1 MKKIVFIFITL
12 FISSVLTCY
21 AQVSII
27 PKPNKVEMRE
37 GFFQLN
43 ENCVVFSNEK
53 SSSNMEYLRSKLVK
67 ATSIPFNVAENLPT
81 ANFVSLDYSKD
92 YNIVNE
98 GYILTVTTSGISI
111 QASSSS
117 GIFYGIQSLL
127 QLLPPAVYSGR
138 TNGFE
143 EWRVPVLRV
152 EDSPRFTYRGVMLD
166 VSRTFFDAEI
176 VKKYIDWMSYHKIN
190 TFHWHL
196 ADDNGWRVEIK
207 KYPELTNK
215 GAWRGPDE
223 VLAPSYGSGNKRYGG
238 FYSQKQIKEIVAYA
252 AERHIE
258 IIPEIDLPGH
268 SKAVTASYP
277 EVGCNTS
284 DNSES
289 VNGEGRNVWCVG
301 KEKNFKMLDDIIKEL
316 SKLFPSKYIHV
327 GGDEVNYSSWNSCPL
342 CQEVMSK
349 GGMEEPVELL
359 NYFVRRMEKIVEKHG
374 KHMAGW
380 DEILDGGILNSNTRV
395 YAWRSVA
402 KGIQSAKK
410 GQPTIMMPS
419 PFCYLDMK
427 HTPEERGHNW
437 AGIVSIEKSYSLD
450 PLASTELAPNEAN
463 LILGVQGG
471 LWTELLARPAKF
483 IDYQTYPR
491 LCAISEVGWTKQE
504 LRSWEDFN
512 KRLTRDHFERM
523 NQMGIAFR
531 VPPPVATYNNG
542 SVKAEA
548 PFPWA
553 VIRYTMDESS
563 PSPYSPVY
571 KGEIFTDKPLNFRFA
586 TFYHDELRSVV
597 AKVSN
602 VEYEYQKPEYEV
614 VTSIL
619 FNRTTPVENL
629 YDYKQNTYV
638 KTAGR
643 LKAGDF
649 LTYMFKQ
656 PVSTKRITVETGM
669 PNISF
674 YPVTHGYVEYS
685 INGTDYIK
693 GEDFVNGTAVI
704 YPKQPVI
711 SVRIQVTAPNDA
723 NTAAFQELKID

>member
-1 MKKIVFIFITL
+1 MKRIITIFTATL
-12 FISSVLTCY
+12 LTISLA
-21 AQVSII
+21 AQTSII
-27 PKPNKVEMRE
+27 PKPNKVEMGE

-43 ENCVVFSNEK
+43 ENSVVFSNEK
-53 SSSNMEYLRSKLVK
+53 SSSNIEYLRNKLVK
-67 ATSIPFNVAENLPT
+67 ATNFPFKVTESIT
-81 ANFVSLDYSKD
+81 SANCISIDYSKD

-98 GYILTVTTSGISI
+98 GYKLTVTTSGITI

-138 TNGFE
+138 TYGFE
-143 EWRVPVLRV
+143 EWRVPVLTV
-152 EDSPRFTYRGVMLD
+152 EDSPRFNYRGMMLD
-166 VSRTFFDAEI
+166 VSRTYFDAET
-176 VKKYIDWMSYHKIN
+176 VKNYLDWMSYHKIN

-207 KYPELTNK
+207 KYPELTRK

-238 FYSQKQIKEIVAYA
+238 FYTQKQIKEIVAYA

-349 GGMEEPVELL
+349 GGMQEPVELL

-380 DEILDGGILNSNTRV
+380 DEILDGGTLNSNTRV

-410 GQPTIMMPS
+410 GQSTIMMPG

-427 HTPEERGHNW
+427 QSPEERGHNW

-450 PLASTELAPNEAN
+450 PLLSTELTPNEAN
-463 LILGVQGG
+463 FIIGVQGG

-491 LCAISEVGWTKQE
+491 LCAISEVAWTRQE

-512 KRLTRDHFERM
+512 IRLTKEHFERM
-523 NQMGIAFR
+523 NQMGISFR
-531 VPPPVATYNNG
+531 VPPPVATYTNG

-553 VIRYTMDESS
+553 VIRYTMDESN
-563 PSPYSPVY
+563 PTPYSPLY
-571 KGEIFTDKPLNFRFA
+571 KGEIFTDMPLKFRFA
-586 TFYHDELRSVV
+586 TFYHDQLRSTVV
-597 AKVSN
+597 KVSN
-602 VEYEYQKPEYEV
+602 IEHEYQKPEYEV
-614 VTSIL
+614 VTSISL
-619 FNRTTPVENL
+619 NRTTPVENL

-638 KTAGR
+638 RTAGR
-643 LKAGDF
+643 LKAGDYF
-649 LTYMFKQ
+649 TYMFKQ
-656 PVSTKRITVETGM
+656 PVSTKRITIETGI

-674 YPVTHGYVEYS
+674 YPVTYGYVEYS
-685 INGTDYIK
+685 FNGTDYIK
-693 GEDFVNGTAVI
+693 GDDFINGTSII
-704 YPKQPVI
+704 YPKQPVV

-723 NTAAFQELKID
+723 NTAAFQDLKID